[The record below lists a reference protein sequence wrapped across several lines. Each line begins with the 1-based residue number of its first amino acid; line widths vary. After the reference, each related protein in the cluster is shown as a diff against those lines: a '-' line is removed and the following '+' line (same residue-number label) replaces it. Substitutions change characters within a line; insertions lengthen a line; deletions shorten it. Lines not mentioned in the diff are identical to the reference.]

1 MREYSLIDRFLIG
14 MDQALQ
20 TVHAPPRTTERE
32 NPADDIPEAEDLP
45 ANERDLTGRLMR
57 INHAG
62 EIAAQGL
69 YQGQALTARDPQVK
83 QQMQRSSEEENDHL
97 AWCEQRIEELGGHKS
112 YLGPFWYL
120 GSYGIG
126 AAAGLLGDKWSLGF
140 VRETENQ
147 VVEHIDGHMNRVS
160 EHDLRTRAIL
170 DQMRVDEAR
179 HAYKASV
186 AGAAHLPSPVRRLM
200 RLASRVMTGTA
211 YWV

>member
-1 MREYSLIDRFLIG
+1 MREYTLFDRFLIG

-32 NPADDIPEAEDLP
+32 NPAEDIPDADDLP
-45 ANERDLTGRLMR
+45 AIDRDLAGRLMR

-97 AWCEQRIEELGGHKS
+97 AWCEQRIQELDGHKS
-112 YLGPFWYL
+112 RLGPFWYL
-120 GSYGIG
+120 GSYAIG
-126 AAAGLLGDKWSLGF
+126 ATAGLLGDKWSLGF

-147 VVEHIDGHMNRVS
+147 VVEHIDGHMNRLS
-160 EHDLRTRAIL
+160 EQDLRSRAIL
-170 DQMRVDEAR
+170 EQMRVDEAR
-179 HAYKASV
+179 HAYKASL
-186 AGAAHLPSPVRRLM
+186 AGAANLPSPVRGLM